1 MGVLD
6 TLKKSERHRP
16 HFMNKVILIGFAG
29 NEPKTVVFAN
39 EKSKT
44 TFSLAT
50 TDFFGKT
57 KRTSWHNVATWN
69 GLGKIAE
76 TLLKKGTHVAIEGS
90 IVYREYTNKQD
101 EKVFVTEIVAD
112 KLEVLDKISKSAETT
127 GKVAPDMS
135 PIVTEDP
142 GEDLPF

>member
-1 MGVLD
+1 
-6 TLKKSERHRP
+6 
-16 HFMNKVILIGFAG
+16 MNKVILIGFVG

-57 KRTSWHNVATWN
+57 KRTSWHNVTTWN

-76 TLLKKGTHVAIEGS
+76 TLLNKGTHVAIEGS

-101 EKVFVTEIVAD
+101 EKVFITEIVAD
-112 KLEVLDKISKSAETT
+112 KLEVLDKTSKTAETK
-127 GKVAPDMS
+127 GKVSPDMS
-135 PIVTEDP
+135 PIVPEDM
-142 GEDLPF
+142 GEDIPF